1 MTENII
7 LSLLENITKI
17 LTISETGKGKNEK
30 CIDDTLKRML
40 GNDKG

>member
-1 MTENII
+1 MMGNII
-7 LSLLENITKI
+7 LSHLVNITKI
-17 LTISETGKGKNEK
+17 LTISKTGKRKNEK